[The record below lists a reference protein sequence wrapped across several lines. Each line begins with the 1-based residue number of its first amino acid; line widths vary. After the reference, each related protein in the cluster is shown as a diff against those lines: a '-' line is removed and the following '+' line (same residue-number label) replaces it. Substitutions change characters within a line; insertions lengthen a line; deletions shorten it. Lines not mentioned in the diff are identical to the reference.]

1 MPLDPH
7 EAPIER
13 ARALRI
19 GLVCALVWA
28 LHSASFWPFFTDDA
42 FITLRYAQRWLEHGE
57 LSWNAGERVE
67 GYSNPLW
74 LLGCAALGAAG
85 FELVLAARVL
95 GALCAVL
102 TLAALL
108 HAFPPRVGE
117 PRLRAWIAPLS
128 AALAGPIAAWTLAGL
143 EEPLVLALLAC
154 ALAPLLRLARE
165 PRARDAWIAGAP
177 LALACLTRPDGALYT
192 ALACGSLLAIHG
204 ARTGLR
210 FGLRLAA
217 LPIAASALLTCARL
231 AYYGAWLPNTAHA
244 KAAVDG
250 ESLRWGLAHYALPA
264 LLPLSAWIALAA
276 LGLWGAARVRA
287 LRPGT
292 LVLASCAFGWS
303 AYAIAIGGDDF
314 SAWRHHC
321 PSLLLAGCLA
331 AHSAGAWP
339 RRAPAHPTAEASAA
353 GQLGARAARLH
364 HIACALALGLLPLA
378 QLADVAQHRARG
390 ERWVWHGLEMGEF
403 FAHAFAHEQP
413 LLAIDAAGCLPYASR
428 LPCLDMLGLN
438 DSHIARQPPRPGTRF
453 RPGHMRGDVDYVLDR
468 APDLLVFGTPPGF
481 PLQAFDAGGSF
492 LHEPRFRADYRLA
505 SFACGPNVPLARV
518 WVRLA
523 GRAGVAREPAARDQS
538 SRDRESQPRP
548 SLRIPAYLLGSIDAE
563 LAIAAGGLS
572 AVEHVLAAPPALGML
587 DARARA
593 SARLLPNVWAE
604 LGGFELEPG
613 LWRAHSEP
621 TELPLRWR
629 VGATELAP
637 GSDFEWPGGPCS
649 LGVLAP
655 AEPVELRALVLV
667 RERP

>member
-1 MPLDPH
+1 MTREPH

-28 LHSASFWPFFTDDA
+28 AHAASFWPFFTDDA

-57 LSWNAGERVE
+57 LAWNAGERVE

-85 FELVLAARVL
+85 IELVLAARLL
-95 GALCAVL
+95 GAACAAA

-117 PRLRAWIAPLS
+117 PRLRAWLAPLS

-154 ALAPLLRLARE
+154 ALAPLLRLVRE
-165 PRARDAWIAGAP
+165 ARARDAWRAGVP

-192 ALACGSLLAIHG
+192 ALACATLLALH
-204 ARTGLR
+204 GLR
-210 FGLRLAA
+210 SGLGLGLRLAA
-217 LPIAASALLTCARL
+217 LPVAATALLTAARL
-231 AYYGAWLPNTAHA
+231 AYYGEWLPNTAHA

-250 ESLRWGLAHYALPA
+250 ASLRWGLEHYALPA
-264 LLPLSAWIALAA
+264 LLPLCAWLALAA
-276 LGLWGAARVRA
+276 LGLLAAWRVRA
-287 LRPGT
+287 LRPGAA
-292 LVLASCAFGWS
+292 LIASWMFGWS

-331 AHSAGAWP
+331 AHGAGAWP
-339 RRAPAHPTAEASAA
+339 RRAAASDPGTHSAPMP
-353 GQLGARAARLH
+353 AARVH
-364 HIACALALGLLPLA
+364 QWACACALFVLPLA
-378 QLADVAQHRARG
+378 QLADMSQHRARG

-403 FAHAFAHEQP
+403 FARAFSREQP

-438 DSHIARQPPRPGTRF
+438 DWHIARQAPRPGTRF
-453 RPGHMRGDVDYVLDR
+453 RPGHMRGDVDYVLER

-481 PLQAFDAGGSF
+481 ALQAFDPGGSF
-492 LHEPRFRADYRLA
+492 LHESRFRADYRLA

-518 WVRLA
+518 WVRLE
-523 GRAGVAREPAARDQS
+523 GRVGLARDALADDRSSREPDSSARA
-538 SRDRESQPRP
+538 R
-548 SLRIPAYLLGSIDAE
+548 LRIPAWLFGSIDAE
-563 LAIAAGGLS
+563 SAIAAGGLS
-572 AVEHVLAAPPALGML
+572 SVEDVLADPPALGLL
-587 DARARA
+587 DERGRAA
-593 SARLLPNVWAE
+593 ARLRPGVWAE

-613 LWRAHSEP
+613 
-621 TELPLRWR
+621 RWR
-629 VGATELAP
+629 VRSVPTTWGWTWRVGDR
-637 GSDFEWPGGPCS
+637 GSVNGGSFEWSGGRCT
-649 LGVLAP
+649 LGVR
-655 AEPVELRALVLV
+655 AESETVVWNELVLV
-667 RERP
+667 REDP